1 MSVPRKLKM
10 KNQIKTNFLAVGS
23 EYKSFKNN
31 KFYIHKVD
39 SFSIT
44 SMGLQKY
51 SG

>member
-10 KNQIKTNFLAVGS
+10 KNQIKTNFLTVGS
-23 EYKSFKNN
+23 ECKSFKNN

-39 SFSIT
+39 CFSIT

-51 SG
+51 SE

>member
-1 MSVPRKLKM
+1 MSVPRKLKI
-10 KNQIKTNFLAVGS
+10 KNQIKTNFLALGS

-31 KFYIHKVD
+31 KFYIYKVD

-51 SG
+51 SE